1 MRYKKLFPV
10 WLGFEI
16 CTNNGDFISK
26 IKCLLSLGMD
36 LAFYEHSRGRLS
48 FLILIFKV
56 IIALFFLIIGWIESL
71 RSTMGGMGMGG
82 SINSPGT

>member
-1 MRYKKLFPV
+1 MRYKQLFPV

-26 IKCLLSLGMD
+26 IKCLISLGMD

-48 FLILIFKV
+48 FELHGKGRKEQPFCHKTSTKLLLLS
-56 IIALFFLIIGWIESL
+56 II
-71 RSTMGGMGMGG
+71 
-82 SINSPGT
+82 PP

>member
-48 FLILIFKV
+48 SELHGK
-56 IIALFFLIIGWIESL
+56 GKK
-71 RSTMGGMGMGG
+71 
-82 SINSPGT
+82 